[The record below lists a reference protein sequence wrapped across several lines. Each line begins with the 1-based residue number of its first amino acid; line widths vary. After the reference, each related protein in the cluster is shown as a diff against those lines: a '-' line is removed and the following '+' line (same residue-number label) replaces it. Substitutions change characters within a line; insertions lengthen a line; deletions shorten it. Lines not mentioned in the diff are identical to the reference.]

1 MVRANGNNSENE
13 WQAVT
18 RANELRELAAIL
30 ATAIEKAR
38 RLHLATSAYI
48 LSMALVEIS
57 EALKVVSDND
67 NDSSSQNDVSR

>member
-1 MVRANGNNSENE
+1 MV
-13 WQAVT
+13 AVT
-18 RANELRELAAIL
+18 RANDLKELAAML

-38 RLHLATSAYI
+38 KLHLATSAYI

-67 NDSSSQNDVSR
+67 NDSSGQNGTSC